1 MSDLPEPPPPPP
13 PPPEP
18 APPGLRT
25 GRFLLGLFILAAGVA
40 ALLQA
45 LDVTTVP
52 WKAVLPGALIAV
64 GLGLVVAGTRSDR
77 SQGGLIAVGIVIT
90 VLLTAA
96 TAVEIP
102 FEGGVGQR
110 VERPATLAELEDE
123 YRLAVGELTVDLTGL
138 DLLHRTVVAGL
149 PLKTIRARV
158 GIGQLVVIVP
168 SDEPVRVEGRAGVGE
183 VSIFGESDGG
193 LGVRNEYVPAEE
205 SVTFSLDLSVGIGE
219 VVVQSG

>member
-25 GRFLLGLFILAAGVA
+25 RRFLLGLLILAAGVA

-52 WKAVLPGALIAV
+52 WKAVLPGALIVV
-64 GLGLVVAGTRSDR
+64 GLILVVAGTRSER
-77 SQGGLIAVGIVIT
+77 SQGGLIAVGIVLT

-96 TAVEIP
+96 TAVDLP

-110 VERPATLAELEDE
+110 VERPATLAELEEE

-138 DLLHRTVVAGL
+138 DLLHRTVLAGL
-149 PLKTIRARV
+149 PLETIRARV

-193 LGVRNEYVPAEE
+193 LGVLNEYAPAEGN
-205 SVTFSLDLSVGIGE
+205 VTFSLDLSVGIGE

>member
-18 APPGLRT
+18 APPRLRT

-45 LDVTTVP
+45 LDVTAVP
-52 WKAVLPGALIAV
+52 WKALLPGALIAV

-158 GIGQLVVIVP
+158 GIGQLLVIVP
-168 SDEPVRVEGRAGVGE
+168 SDEPVRVEARAGVGE

-193 LGVRNEYVPAEE
+193 LGVRNEYFPAEE

>member
-1 MSDLPEPPPPPP
+1 MSDLPEPPPPPQ
-13 PPPEP
+13 
-18 APPGLRT
+18 APGSPGFQT
-25 GRFLLGLFILAAGVA
+25 GRFLLGVVIVAAGVA

-45 LDVTTVP
+45 LDVTPVP
-52 WKAVLPGALIAV
+52 WKSVLPGALIAV
-64 GLGLVVAGTRSDR
+64 GLGLVVAGTRSEQG
-77 SQGGLIAVGIVIT
+77 QGGLIAGGIVLT
-90 VLLTAA
+90 VVLAAA
-96 TAVEIP
+96 TAVDIP

-110 VERPATLAELEDE
+110 VERPTTLADLEDE

-138 DLLHRTVVAGL
+138 DLLHRTVLAAH

-168 SDEPVRVEGRAGVGE
+168 SEEPARVEGRAGIGE
-183 VSIFGESDGG
+183 VSIFGESEGG
-193 LGVRNEYVPAEE
+193 LGVRNEFVPAEP

>member
-1 MSDLPEPPPPPP
+1 MSDLPEPPPPPL

-25 GRFLLGLFILAAGVA
+25 GRFLLGLVILAAGVA

-64 GLGLVVAGTRSDR
+64 GLALVVAGSRSER
-77 SQGGLIAVGIVIT
+77 SQGGLIAVGIVLT
-90 VLLTAA
+90 VVLAAA
-96 TAVEIP
+96 TVVDIP

-110 VERPATLAELEDE
+110 VERPATLADLEDE

-138 DLLHRTVVAGL
+138 DLLHRSVLAGL
-149 PLKTIRARV
+149 PLETIRARV

-193 LGVRNEYVPAEE
+193 LGVHKEYAPAGA

>member
-18 APPGLRT
+18 APPRLRT
-25 GRFLLGLFILAAGVA
+25 GRFLFGLLIMAAGVA

-52 WKAVLPGALIAV
+52 WKALLPGALIVV
-64 GLGLVVAGTRSDR
+64 GLILVVAGTRSER
-77 SQGGLIAVGIVIT
+77 SQGGLIAVWIVLT

-96 TAVEIP
+96 TAVDLP

-123 YRLAVGELTVDLTGL
+123 YRLAVGELTVDLTRL
-138 DLLHRTVVAGL
+138 DLLHMTLVAGV
-149 PLKTIRARV
+149 PLRTIRARV

-168 SDEPVRVEGRAGVGE
+168 SDEPVRVEALAGVGE
-183 VSIFGESDGG
+183 VSIFGESNGG
-193 LGVRNEYVPAEE
+193 LGVRNEYVPAEP

>member
-13 PPPEP
+13 PPPAP
-18 APPGLRT
+18 ASPGFPT
-25 GRFLLGLFILAAGVA
+25 GRFLLGLVIVAAGVA

-45 LDVTTVP
+45 LDVTPVP

-64 GLGLVVAGTRSDR
+64 GLGLVVAGTRSEQG
-77 SQGGLIAVGIVIT
+77 QGGLIAVGIVLT
-90 VLLTAA
+90 VVLAAA
-96 TAVEIP
+96 TAVDIP

-110 VERPATLAELEDE
+110 VERPTTLADVEDE

-138 DLLHRTVVAGL
+138 NLLHRTVVTGL

-158 GIGQLVVIVP
+158 GIGELVVIVP
-168 SDEPVRVEGRAGVGE
+168 GDEPVRVEGRAGIGE

-193 LGVRNEYVPAEE
+193 LGVHKEYVSADG
-205 SVTFSLDLSVGIGE
+205 SVALSLDLSVGIGE